1 MSTLINQNHYLTA
14 PTVQLPV
21 SIDYPAALALR
32 RMAQTHGDMP
42 EYLLAIE
49 VGALLHYIPDIYQQT
64 LIATLWNTGAR
75 INEALALTRGDFYLN
90 AAQPYVS
97 LATLK
102 QRQAKAERGPGAPSR
117 KVVTHRLVPLSDS
130 HYVNQVNSMVATLRI
145 PLERKNKRTGRM
157 EPARL
162 WEVTDRTVRTWLN
175 DAVTRAAADGVTFS
189 VPVTPHTFRHSYA
202 MHLLYAGV
210 PLKVLQSLM
219 GHKSLKSTEVYT
231 RIFALDVAA
240 RHRVQFSMPG
250 QDAVAMLKHCK
261 QEEN

>member
-1 MSTLINQNHYLTA
+1 
-14 PTVQLPV
+14 
-21 SIDYPAALALR
+21 
-32 RMAQTHGDMP
+32 
-42 EYLLAIE
+42 
-49 VGALLHYIPDIYQQT
+49 
-64 LIATLWNTGAR
+64 
-75 INEALALTRGDFYLN
+75 
-90 AAQPYVS
+90 
-97 LATLK
+97 
-102 QRQAKAERGPGAPSR
+102 
-117 KVVTHRLVPLSDS
+117 
-130 HYVNQVNSMVATLRI
+130 MVATLRI
-145 PLERKNKRTGRM
+145 PLERKNKRTGRL

-240 RHRVQFSMPG
+240 RHRVRFSMLG
-250 QDAVAMLKHCK
+250 QDAVAMLK
-261 QEEN
+261 QQDV